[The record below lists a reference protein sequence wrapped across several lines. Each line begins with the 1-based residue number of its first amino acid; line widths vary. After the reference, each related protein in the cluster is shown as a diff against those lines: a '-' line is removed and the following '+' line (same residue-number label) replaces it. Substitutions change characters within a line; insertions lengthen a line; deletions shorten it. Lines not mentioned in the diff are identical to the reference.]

1 MVSTLVFLNSGG
13 NGNHD
18 VGGSFHHVVQFFVFN

>member
-1 MVSTLVFLNSGG
+1 MVSPLVFLNSGS

-18 VGGSFHHVVQFFVFN
+18 VVGPFHHVVQFFVFN